1 MGVANV
7 ESQKAPA
14 ASKQLVAGI
23 AELLDRDCRVAAA
36 KPTIADAADNRPR
49 SRSGSASTSTRT
61 GTRTSSIPG
70 ACARSAAVTRTNSNS
85 SSSSSCPTGADPR
98 ARAAGHNEC
107 SARDCDTTSG
117 AATATRPAAPT
128 AGHDDNAPAAR

>member
-14 ASKQLVAGI
+14 ASKQLVTGI
-23 AELLDRDCRVAAA
+23 AELLGRDCRVAAA
-36 KPTIADAADNRPR
+36 KPTIADAADNRPCP
-49 SRSGSASTSTRT
+49 RSGSASTSTRT
-61 GTRTSSIPG
+61 GIRTSSLPG
-70 ACARSAAVTRTNSNS
+70 ACARSAAFTRTNSN
-85 SSSSSCPTGADPR
+85 SSSCPTGADPR
-98 ARAAGHNEC
+98 ARAAGHDEC
-107 SARDCDTTSG
+107 SARDCDTSSG

>member
-14 ASKQLVAGI
+14 ASKQLVTGI
-23 AELLDRDCRVAAA
+23 AELLGRDCLVAAA

-49 SRSGSASTSTRT
+49 PRSGSASTSTRT
-61 GTRTSSIPG
+61 GTRTSSLPG
-70 ACARSAAVTRTNSNS
+70 AYARSAAVTRTNSN
-85 SSSSSCPTGADPR
+85 SSSSCPTGADPR
-98 ARAAGHNEC
+98 ARAAGHDEC
-107 SARDCDTTSG
+107 SARDCDTSSG

>member
-7 ESQKAPA
+7 ESQKASA

-23 AELLDRDCRVAAA
+23 AELLGRDCRVAGA
-36 KPTIADAADNRPR
+36 KRTIAEGADNRP
-49 SRSGSASTSTRT
+49 RSGSASTSTRT
-61 GTRTSSIPG
+61 GIRTSSLPG

-85 SSSSSCPTGADPR
+85 SSCPTGADPR
-98 ARAAGHNEC
+98 ARAAGHDEC
-107 SARDCDTTSG
+107 SARDCDTSSG